1 MLCGSTFAGA
11 FLLSI
16 SAYAQPFSLGVIGGA
31 SLTEDFQNYDRDV
44 GYGYTA
50 LAYSTPYRWMAG
62 GTAEARLPFH
72 LSVEVDGIF
81 HELEFSTQVLGN
93 GLKPYLVPAHV
104 VTWEFPI
111 LVKYRFPLPA
121 QFSTWS
127 RVKPFIDA
135 GPAFRSAGN
144 LSWTS
149 PSNDG
154 VAAGLGV
161 EVHLWKLKIA
171 SQFRYL
177 RWARD
182 QNIREEEQH
191 FVPSTV
197 VDQVEFLTAI
207 SFP

>member
-1 MLCGSTFAGA
+1 M
-11 FLLSI
+11 LSI
-16 SAYAQPFSLGVIGGA
+16 SVYAQPFSLGLIGGA
-31 SLTEDFQNYDRDV
+31 SLTEDFQNFNRDV
-44 GYGYTA
+44 GYGYTS

-72 LSVEVDGIF
+72 LSLEVDGMF

-93 GLKPYLVPAHV
+93 GLKPYLVPNHV
-104 VTWEFPI
+104 VTWEFPV

-149 PSNDG
+149 PSNHG
-154 VAAGLGV
+154 VAAGLGM
-161 EVHLWKLKIA
+161 EVRLWQPVPLSA
-171 SQFRYL
+171 L
-177 RWARD
+177 GARSEYRRGD
-182 QNIREEEQH
+182 TALCAIHRRGPSGIFDGDH
-191 FVPSTV
+191 FPV
-197 VDQVEFLTAI
+197 VRG
-207 SFP
+207 